1 MKEYLNRVFNS
12 ILSNPDLSS
21 LGEGI
26 PQLFVQQA
34 KSVVLMHRYI
44 PHTHKITPHKTITL
58 PTIFRA
64 VEKVQRRL
72 SKTLEDVR
80 TRLFRYHPI
89 LSRIGPWL
97 RSRLRAAEQKFSIEN
112 QWSAHEEALTLCNA
126 EKLSQTVY
134 FLNRDLAFMKEV
146 SSNITKNVVL
156 FICSVFFCLKREPAL
171 LRELKNVKTPTR
183 SFLWPTQI
191 WLPTNWI
198 VRRNFQGQSEVV
210 PTVLSKQ
217 ATSITTPRS
226 DPSQPVSIIDWLCRK
241 LWVFKRKNREKS
253 VNSIIF

>member
-1 MKEYLNRVFNS
+1 MKEYLNRVFSS
-12 ILSNPDLSS
+12 ILSNPDLAS

-34 KSVVLMHRYI
+34 KSVVLMHRYLAKVFR
-44 PHTHKITPHKTITL
+44 PHNINHSSKIN
-58 PTIFRA
+58 RA
-64 VEKVQRRL
+64 IENVQRRL

-80 TRLFRYHPI
+80 TRLYRYHPI

-97 RSRLRAAEQKFSIEN
+97 RSRLRATEQKFSVEN
-112 QWSAHEEALTLCNA
+112 QWSAHEEALSLCNA
-126 EKLSQTVY
+126 EKLAQTIY

-146 SSNITKNVVL
+146 CNKNNPRVYSDYL
-156 FICSVFFCLKREPAL
+156 FCFLLFKREPAL

-226 DPSQPVSIIDWLCRK
+226 DPSQPVCT
-241 LWVFKRKNREKS
+241 
-253 VNSIIF
+253 